1 LKKINPGGKILSES
15 DIPEGS
21 KEIRCIVCP
30 TGCLVHVENVNGE
43 LVIEGHSCNRGEEY
57 AREEFI
63 APKRILTTTI
73 RVENGFLPLIPVRS
87 DIPGPK
93 EKLQET
99 LKEIAQTKVKAP
111 IKMGDILIKSVI
123 GLDINIIASRDLIE
137 AQ

>member
-1 LKKINPGGKILSES
+1 MSES
-15 DIPEGS
+15 KTPEGS

-87 DIPGPK
+87 DKPLPK
-93 EKLQET
+93 ERLQEA
-99 LKEIAQTKVKAP
+99 LKEIAITEVKAP
-111 IKMGDILIKSVI
+111 IKMGEVLIKNVL
-123 GLDINIIASRDLIE
+123 GLNTNIIASRDLAE
-137 AQ
+137 A